1 MRRLGGTVSAKA
13 GTSCMSPPWNCVRQG
28 RDIQDVQITQV
39 RAGVAGEDR
48 VTYGVQSLIAGV
60 APQGGVEVYTLSP
73 GSVQALRIRDAAGRG
88 GGTVRALRV
97 DG

>member
-1 MRRLGGTVSAKA
+1 MNGLDAPA
-13 GTSCMSPPWNCVRQG
+13 GRTCVRQG

-97 DG
+97 NG